1 MPDKTRIRRRVA
13 SFRPQRT
20 AFPGIRGRSRIPR
33 LIRWSAAVGVG
44 LLAADLIATT
54 PAAAATTLAITTI
67 SLPTGEVGGA
77 YGIQLEASGGHGP
90 YSWSTSTA
98 LPEGLALGLRG
109 PLTGTP
115 SVVFD
120 APITVTVTNALGLQA
135 SATLNLD
142 IAPALVIAPIPLPGP
157 IVGTAYSTELQAS
170 GGIAPYSWSI
180 SSGALPLGLVL
191 SSSGTLSGIPGAL
204 TPTTTTFTVTDALG
218 YRSSAALT
226 ISVGAPAAPPASY
239 YLVRRDG
246 AVSAHASPGVDVAQ
260 TDEGDPANV
269 VAIATDAAGDR
280 YWTATST
287 GQVIPA
293 LDTPFYGSVGKKHL
307 LGTIVGM
314 AALTAGGGYYVVSST
329 GHVYG
334 FGATHSLGSVERSRL
349 SGHIVGIAL
358 NATGT
363 GYWLASSTG
372 HVYAF
377 GTAHVLHERDRPL
390 VTKSVDVATSIVGIA
405 PDPGASG
412 YWLVARTGRVFTFG
426 NAPLEGSVPASLHLR
441 SIVAIAPVPSGAG
454 YWVVNGAGM
463 TFPFGTASPL
473 LAIEVGAGTNVV
485 GIASA
490 S

>member
-1 MPDKTRIRRRVA
+1 M
-13 SFRPQRT
+13 
-20 AFPGIRGRSRIPR
+20 
-33 LIRWSAAVGVG
+33 
-44 LLAADLIATT
+44 
-54 PAAAATTLAITTI
+54 AAATTLAVTTS

-77 YGIQLEASGGHGP
+77 YGVQLEASGGHGP
-90 YSWSTSTA
+90 YSWSTSTT
-98 LPEGLALGLRG
+98 LPEGLTLGLRG
-109 PLTGTP
+109 PLTGTT
-115 SVVFD
+115 SVLFN
-120 APITVTVTNALGLQA
+120 APISVTVTNALGLQA

-142 IAPALVIAPIPLPGP
+142 IAPALVIAAIPLPGP
-157 IVGTAYSTELQAS
+157 IIGTAYSTELQAS

-204 TPTTTTFTVTDALG
+204 TTTTTTFTVTDALG
-218 YRSSAALT
+218 YHSSAALT
-226 ISVGAPAAPPASY
+226 ITVGAPAAPPASY
-239 YLVRRDG
+239 YLVRRNG
-246 AVSAHASPGVDVAQ
+246 AVSAYASPGVNVAQ
-260 TDEGDPANV
+260 TDEVNPTNV

-280 YWTATST
+280 YWTVTST

-293 LDTPFYGSVGKKHL
+293 LDTPFYGSVGRKHL

-314 AALTAGGGYYVVSST
+314 AALTAGNGYYLVSST

-334 FGATHSLGSVERSRL
+334 FGAAHSLGSLDRSQL
-349 SGHIVGIAL
+349 SDHIVGIAL
-358 NATGT
+358 NASGT

-405 PDPGASG
+405 PDPGVSG

-426 NAPLEGSVPASLHLR
+426 NAPLEGSVPASLHLH
-441 SIVAIAPVPSGAG
+441 SIVAITPAPNGAG
-454 YWVVNGAGM
+454 YWVVNGAGVA
-463 TFPFGTASPL
+463 FPFGSASPL
-473 LAIEVGAGTNVV
+473 VAIEVGAGTNVV